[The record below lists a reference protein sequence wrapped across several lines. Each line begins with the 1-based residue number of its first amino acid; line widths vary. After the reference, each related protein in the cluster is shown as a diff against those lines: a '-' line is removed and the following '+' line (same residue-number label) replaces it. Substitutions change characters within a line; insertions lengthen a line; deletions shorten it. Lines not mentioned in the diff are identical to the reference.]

1 MSAELASVEEAL
13 EAHIPEP
20 YLTEVVPEYYNLILK
35 VVLIFFQII
44 IVLIFP

>member
-20 YLTEVVPEYYNLILK
+20 YLTEVVPASIIFEFIFI
-35 VVLIFFQII
+35 LIFVFSS
-44 IVLIFP
+44 VFV